1 MTMRIAAPLRVA
13 DLDQSAPTPFDIVPD
28 ADALRQI
35 AADLDLNALRKVRFS
50 GQISAEGKRDWL
62 LTGNLGATVVQPCVV
77 TLAPVTTRIETDVRR
92 QYTPDYVAPEGDEV
106 EMPDDDTLEPLTHH
120 IDLGTVL
127 VEALA
132 LALPL
137 YPRADDAALE
147 VSAFTEPGKDAMTDD
162 DAKPFAGLAALK
174 DAMKRSE

>member
-1 MTMRIAAPLRVA
+1 MTIRIAAPLRVA

-92 QYTPDYVAPEGDEV
+92 QYTPDYVDPEGDEV
-106 EMPDDDTLEPLTHH
+106 EMPDDDTLEPLTHY

-127 VEALA
+127 VEALDHVA
-132 LALPL
+132 VHDFGLIHVED
-137 YPRADDAALE
+137 RAMRVMVEIDRHVGHFGIA
-147 VSAFTEPGKDAMTDD
+147 
-162 DAKPFAGLAALK
+162 
-174 DAMKRSE
+174 